1 MNKNQLTICHLLQ
14 KMDEVVLLGFWTSP
28 YVMRVKIA
36 LLEKGIQFQY
46 KEERDVFENQNKSDL
61 LLKSN
66 PIHKK
71 VPVLVHN
78 GKPIIE
84 SLLILE
90 YIDEVWKQEKQLF
103 SDDPYYR
110 AKARFWI
117 DFFDKKVTILSHT
130 WSSLFMN
137 LMNCNS
143 SYTCYI
149 NMCFN

>member
-78 GKPIIE
+78 GKPII
-84 SLLILE
+84 
-90 YIDEVWKQEKQLF
+90 
-103 SDDPYYR
+103 
-110 AKARFWI
+110 
-117 DFFDKKVTILSHT
+117 
-130 WSSLFMN
+130 
-137 LMNCNS
+137 
-143 SYTCYI
+143 
-149 NMCFN
+149 